1 MAPDRFL
8 ELGPQ
13 HHEVGRP
20 CWDVVLVGDPLLG
33 VEPGTKVDLNDK
45 VKRQHLDEAFWR
57 LGK

>member
-13 HHEVGRP
+13 HHEVGAA
-20 CWDVVLVGDPLLG
+20 CWDVVLVGNPLLG
-33 VEPGTKVDLNDK
+33 VEPGGKGDLNDR
-45 VKRQHLDEAFWR
+45 VKKQGSDKDFWR